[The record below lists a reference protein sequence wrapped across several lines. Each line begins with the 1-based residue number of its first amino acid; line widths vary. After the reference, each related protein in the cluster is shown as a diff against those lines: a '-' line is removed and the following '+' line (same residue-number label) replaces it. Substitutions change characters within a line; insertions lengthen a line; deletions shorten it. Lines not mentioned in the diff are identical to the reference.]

1 MPATPQVSTPKVST
15 SRRER
20 KKERTR
26 AEIYQAAMNLFLR
39 RGFDAVTIEDICEAA
54 DVARAT
60 FFLHFPA
67 KDSLLVE
74 YGRRVNEDLAAMLR
88 EHSGTAT
95 AALRAAFSMLA
106 SMAARH
112 PDVVRLVVRE
122 VIIRPPLFSHQ
133 DEQAEDLAMLLAAV
147 VRRGQATGE
156 FRRRVEPT
164 VAALAA
170 CASFF
175 AFIYEWVR
183 RGSQFDLEAGVA
195 AALDVILLGLSDR
208 RPRRGNR
215 RHSSEA
221 SHQ

>member
-1 MPATPQVSTPKVST
+1 
-15 SRRER
+15 
-20 KKERTR
+20 
-26 AEIYQAAMNLFLR
+26 MNLFLR

-106 SMAARH
+106 SMAAPH
-112 PDVVRLVVRE
+112 PEVVRLAARE
-122 VIIRPPLFSHQ
+122 GTSRPPLSSHQ
-133 DEQAEDLAMLLAAV
+133 DEQAEDVAMLLPAV

-175 AFIYEWVR
+175 AFIYEWVS
-183 RGSQFDLEAGVA
+183 RGSKFDLEAGVA
-195 AALDVILLGLSDR
+195 A
-208 RPRRGNR
+208 
-215 RHSSEA
+215 
-221 SHQ
+221 